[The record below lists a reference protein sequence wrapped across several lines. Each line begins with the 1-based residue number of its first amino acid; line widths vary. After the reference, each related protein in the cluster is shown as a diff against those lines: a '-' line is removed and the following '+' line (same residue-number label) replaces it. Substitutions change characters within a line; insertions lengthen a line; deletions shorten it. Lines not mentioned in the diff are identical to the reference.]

1 MGGIWNK
8 FRNPPVP
15 PARPQDYNL
24 LISTRALAVAVS
36 PAGRRAPNLWGKI
49 MNLPKIDLS
58 SLPDLDTL
66 TGLFGSL
73 LHTSRIVESDDSLVV
88 LMAYVYEVINH

>member
-1 MGGIWNK
+1 
-8 FRNPPVP
+8 
-15 PARPQDYNL
+15 
-24 LISTRALAVAVS
+24 
-36 PAGRRAPNLWGKI
+36 

-73 LHTSRIVESDDSLVV
+73 LHTSRIIESDDSIVT
-88 LMAYVYEVINH
+88 LMAFVYETTTR